1 MQINGDDIIT
11 WVGGATGVGVLV
23 RLAITVLKKQGLTDA
38 GIDSQ
43 KTALAEAN
51 ERAAY
56 WEKKYEAEV
65 ANHAATSKEYAALL
79 INAGE
84 LRNQNRFLRM
94 LLKQGGMST
103 EEIDA
108 ALEIPDAE

>member
-1 MQINGDDIIT
+1 MQINGDDL
-11 WVGGATGVGVLV
+11 WAWLGGTMGAGFLI
-23 RLAITVLKKQGLTDA
+23 RFAITVLKKQGLTDA

-51 ERAAY
+51 ERASY
-56 WEKKYEAEV
+56 WEKKYESEV
-65 ANHAATSKEYAALL
+65 TNHAATSKEYAALL

-84 LRNQNRFLRM
+84 LRNQNRFLRL

-108 ALEIPDAE
+108 ALEIPDE